1 MEVCARATQMKKPKH
16 MFNLTR
22 AMRVK
27 QKIYIK
33 DSTNM
38 ETKKEE
44 VENKKMDKA
53 AQKNGPTKEKKITL
67 QKVRTSRQTSV
78 SSMQSWLSLVGKQ
91 N

>member
-1 MEVCARATQMKKPKH
+1 MKKPKH

-27 QKIYIK
+27 QKKNIK

-53 AQKNGPTKEKKITL
+53 AQKNGPTKGKK
-67 QKVRTSRQTSV
+67 
-78 SSMQSWLSLVGKQ
+78 SLCKK
-91 N
+91 

>member
-1 MEVCARATQMKKPKH
+1 

-27 QKIYIK
+27 QKKYIK

-53 AQKNGPTKEKKITL
+53 A
-67 QKVRTSRQTSV
+67 
-78 SSMQSWLSLVGKQ
+78 
-91 N
+91 